1 MENFRAFD
9 ESADCAGEDEPA
21 MEAPPEIGID
31 ERRMHVRAYNYW
43 VSLLDGRPYPSI
55 RDLEP
60 HNLDDFGPHSVLLDF
75 TAGSE
80 DAAVPFLGRA
90 LREECDLHG
99 EIRTIRSEEH
109 TSELKSLMRISSAVF
124 CLKTQK

>member
-1 MENFRAFD
+1 
-9 ESADCAGEDEPA
+9 
-21 MEAPPEIGID
+21 
-31 ERRMHVRAYNYW
+31 MHVRAYNYW

-80 DAAVPFLGRA
+80 DAAVPFIGRA

-99 EIRTIRSEEH
+99 EIRTIADVPGRSLLSRLTDH
-109 TSELKSLMRISSAVF
+109 YLPDRKSTRLNSSH
-124 CLKTQK
+124 